1 MRGFALAAAL
11 AASAF
16 LPGERLG
23 IAVPLVAALLLAAAG
38 VAFRVSPLRLLLG
51 GLALAL
57 AAQAALLDASWVLA
71 LDLGAA
77 WLLGS
82 LAASGIAL
90 DALVAPATRL
100 RLAPALAPRPAER
113 HAPALRGLAGG
124 AVVLLPFLLLFLSA
138 DAAFA
143 GFAEELPLPS
153 GASLPGRV
161 GLFVVVLAAGLGL
174 GLAARHPPAE
184 WESLPGRRLSFA
196 EWWIPLALLD
206 ALFLAFVA
214 VQVAVLFGGH
224 DRVLETEGLTY
235 AEYARSG
242 FWQLLAATA
251 LTLLVIGV
259 AVAFADVRRRREA
272 VVLRTL
278 LGLLCAL
285 ALVVVA
291 SALHRLELYEEAFGL
306 TRLRLLVETIELWL
320 GAMLALAAAAVAARA
335 VLTRAAT
342 VAVVATAAGL
352 LAFSLS
358 SPDRRIAERNID
370 RWEETG
376 RIDEWYLRGLSAD
389 AAPALVELPA
399 ARRLHVTAG
408 LRDRLREGDPWSS
421 ANLSRARARELLGLP
436 ER

>member
-1 MRGFALAAAL
+1 MRGFVLAAAL
-11 AASAF
+11 VASAF

-23 IAVPLVAALLLAAAG
+23 VAVPLVGALLLAAAG
-38 VAFRVSPLRLLLG
+38 IAFRVSLLRLLLA

-57 AAQAALLDASWVLA
+57 ATQAALLDATWVLA
-71 LDLGAA
+71 LDLAAA
-77 WLLGS
+77 WLLAS
-82 LAASGIAL
+82 LAAGGIAL
-90 DALVAPATRL
+90 DALIAPATRL
-100 RLAPALAPRPAER
+100 RLAPSLAPRPTER
-113 HAPALRGLAGG
+113 HAPALRGLGAG
-124 AVVLLPFLLLFLSA
+124 AVVVLPFLLLFLSA

-153 GASLPGRV
+153 GASVPGRV

-174 GLAARHPPAE
+174 GLAARHPPTE
-184 WESLPGRRLSFA
+184 WEPFPGRRLSFA

-206 ALFLAFVA
+206 GLFLAFVA

-224 DRVLETEGLTY
+224 DQVLETEGLTY

-251 LTLLVIGV
+251 LTLLVIGLAV
-259 AVAFADVRRRREA
+259 AVADVRRRREA
-272 VVLRTL
+272 VLLRAL

-291 SALHRLELYEEAFGL
+291 SALHRLGLYEEAFGL

-320 GAMLALAAAAVAARA
+320 GAMLVLAGAAVCART
-335 VLTRAAT
+335 VLARTAT
-342 VAVVATAAGL
+342 LAVVVTAAGL

-358 SPDRRIAERNID
+358 SPDHRIAERNID

-376 RIDEWYLRGLSAD
+376 RIDELYLRALSAD
-389 AAPALVELPA
+389 AVPALVELPTL
-399 ARRLHVTAG
+399 RRVRVTAT
-408 LRDRLREGDPWSS
+408 LRDRLRTGDPWSS
-421 ANLSRARARELLGLP
+421 ANLSRSRARSLLGLDG
-436 ER
+436 